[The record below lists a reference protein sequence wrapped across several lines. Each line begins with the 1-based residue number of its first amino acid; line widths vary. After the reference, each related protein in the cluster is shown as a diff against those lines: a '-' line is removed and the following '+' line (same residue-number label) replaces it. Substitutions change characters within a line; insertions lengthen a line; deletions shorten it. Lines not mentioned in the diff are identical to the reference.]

1 MGDGGRVRA
10 VLVDD
15 HRAVREVVR
24 ACLEL
29 DGRTDVVGEAG
40 DGGEAVVVIRET
52 RPDVVVLDLEMPVA
66 NGLEVSAAVRRDL
79 PGTRV
84 VLFSSVPD
92 VSGRVEDTHRV
103 DAFVRKDA
111 TGLSR
116 LVHLV
121 ADLGAEAA
129 RDTSDSSDLRTP
141 RRAAS

>member
-92 VSGRVEDTHRV
+92 VSGRVELKFADHQARCARSRRPM
-103 DAFVRKDA
+103 DAVE
-111 TGLSR
+111 G
-116 LVHLV
+116 V
-121 ADLGAEAA
+121 AGTVLAHA
-129 RDTSDSSDLRTP
+129 
-141 RRAAS
+141 